1 MTKKRRLGLMPRW
14 QRLLTWFGLALCA
27 LSGSAYLI
35 GHEFNFLVQ
44 QLGNHSILVVHGVS
58 AALVIFILGAVAT
71 VHIKAGLVARKSL
84 ISGFTQLVAL
94 VLLVA
99 TGLLLYYGSEEIR
112 ELTILSHWILG
123 LFFMPFFI
131 FHATNRMRTQNE
143 LKTQF
148 IEN

>member
-1 MTKKRRLGLMPRW
+1 MPRW

-35 GHEFNFLVQ
+35 GHEFNVLVQ
-44 QLGNHSILVVHGVS
+44 QLGNHSILVVHGAS

-84 ISGFTQLVAL
+84 ISGFAQLFAI
-94 VLLVA
+94 VLLVN

-112 ELTILSHWILG
+112 DLTILSHWIFG
-123 LFFMPFFI
+123 LIFTPIFV
-131 FHATNRMRTQNE
+131 FHATKRLRV
-143 LKTQF
+143 
-148 IEN
+148 

>member
-1 MTKKRRLGLMPRW
+1 MPRW
-14 QRLLTWFGLALCA
+14 QRLLTWFSLALCA

-35 GHEFNFLVQ
+35 GHECNVLIQ

-112 ELTILSHWILG
+112 EPTILSHWIFG
-123 LFFMPFFI
+123 LIFAPIFV
-131 FHATNRMRTQNE
+131 FHATKR
-143 LKTQF
+143 LSV
-148 IEN
+148 

>member
-14 QRLLTWFGLALCA
+14 QRLLTWISLALCA

-35 GHEFNFLVQ
+35 GHEFNVLVQ
-44 QLGNHSILVVHGVS
+44 QFGNHSILVVHGVS

-71 VHIKAGLVARKSL
+71 VHIKAGLVARKNL

-94 VLLVA
+94 VLLFA

-112 ELTILSHWILG
+112 ELTILSHWIFG
-123 LFFMPFFI
+123 LIFTPIFL
-131 FHATNRMRTQNE
+131 FHATKRLRV
-143 LKTQF
+143 
-148 IEN
+148 

>member
-35 GHEFNFLVQ
+35 GHEFNVLVQ
-44 QLGNHSILVVHGVS
+44 QLGNHSILVVHGAS

-84 ISGFTQLVAL
+84 ISGFAQLFAI
-94 VLLVA
+94 VLLVN

-112 ELTILSHWILG
+112 DLTILSHWIFG
-123 LFFMPFFI
+123 LIFTPIFV
-131 FHATNRMRTQNE
+131 FHATKRLRV
-143 LKTQF
+143 
-148 IEN
+148 